1 MKQTPADMIDLV
13 LIGGGHAQ
21 IAVLKSFGMNP
32 VAGVRLTLV
41 TDVMLA
47 PYSGMLPGYVE
58 GHHSLED
65 MHIDLLKLARFAG
78 ARLIKRA
85 VKDIDFDK
93 QNIVLEGDLN
103 LFYDVLSI
111 NCGAVPAAEAII
123 GTDAHAITVKPIS
136 RFLEKMP
143 VPAELHG
150 DIAVIGGGA
159 AGCELA
165 ISLQRH
171 YSRAG
176 TPARCHL
183 FSRSAR
189 LLPTAPKAA
198 SAHMQNA
205 LTQNQITLHQNIAV
219 RQRGYKK
226 QRYYRR
232 WQQNPGSTY
241 FCCNSRAS
249 GGVDFKPA
257 CQPL

>member
-103 LFYDVLSI
+103 LFYDVL
-111 NCGAVPAAEAII
+111 
-123 GTDAHAITVKPIS
+123 
-136 RFLEKMP
+136 
-143 VPAELHG
+143 
-150 DIAVIGGGA
+150 
-159 AGCELA
+159 
-165 ISLQRH
+165 
-171 YSRAG
+171 
-176 TPARCHL
+176 
-183 FSRSAR
+183 
-189 LLPTAPKAA
+189 LLKTFFFF
-198 SAHMQNA
+198 
-205 LTQNQITLHQNIAV
+205 
-219 RQRGYKK
+219 R
-226 QRYYRR
+226 
-232 WQQNPGSTY
+232 
-241 FCCNSRAS
+241 
-249 GGVDFKPA
+249 
-257 CQPL
+257 